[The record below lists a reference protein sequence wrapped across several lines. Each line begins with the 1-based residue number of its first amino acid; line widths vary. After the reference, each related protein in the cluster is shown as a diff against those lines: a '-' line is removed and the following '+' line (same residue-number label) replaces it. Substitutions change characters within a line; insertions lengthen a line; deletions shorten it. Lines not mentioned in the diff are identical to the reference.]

1 MRAGGM
7 TVILYIGI
15 ERRND
20 KKKLMTTLEEYY
32 NKFNDDKRLDSRHG
46 RVEFQTSMHYIHKYL
61 DQIAEETGKNRREIR
76 ILDIGAGTGRYSIAL
91 AEEGYDVTAVELVKH
106 NLGRLKQKCSL
117 VKAYQ
122 GNALKLKR
130 FEPESFDLVLLFG
143 PMYHLKGEGEKLQAL
158 LEAKRVLRSDG
169 VLLVAYIM
177 NEFSVLTYAF
187 KERHIREAVQEGML
201 DETFHCTEK
210 GNELYSMVRLE
221 DIAELNWQAGMER
234 LQIIAADGAANYMR
248 PFLNALDEDE
258 FEQFIT
264 YHMATCER
272 MDLMGASGH
281 TVDILRKSREE

>member
-1 MRAGGM
+1 
-7 TVILYIGI
+7 
-15 ERRND
+15 
-20 KKKLMTTLEEYY
+20 MTTLEEYY
-32 NKFNDDKRLDSRHG
+32 NKFNEDKRLDSRHG

-169 VLLVAYIM
+169 ILLVAYIM